1 MRRSRSG
8 RGLLRLLT
16 VGRLAIRLGLS
27 SIVGYI
33 LPLEDQLD
41 RRTELLVVGV
51 THNLPNANILAHVPA
66 SAGKM
71 ELGISLGVHRE
82 PILAIHLLAVR
93 GKGRGKILM
102 SLAHI
107 VGNILRAGNHNLH
120 VLLVHPDASL

>member
-33 LPLEDQLD
+33 LPFEDQLD

-51 THNLPNANILAHVPA
+51 THNLTNADILGHVPGPA
-66 SAGKM
+66 
-71 ELGISLGVHRE
+71 
-82 PILAIHLLAVR
+82 
-93 GKGRGKILM
+93 
-102 SLAHI
+102 
-107 VGNILRAGNHNLH
+107 
-120 VLLVHPDASL
+120 